1 VLLCEKYHVSSV
13 EDIADISIPHYCIKC
28 IDQYTVLD
36 VNLRNLKASIPQFFI
51 HYHWTIYPLDHTS
64 FATAVIQFV
73 LLSGQCCSLNWV
85 LPCRSVSGKK
95 LCSSCGHPLG
105 KGAAMII
112 ETLGLYFHIQCFK
125 VSVTQADCVKSEP
138 FHHTT
143 TVSMRLR

>member
-1 VLLCEKYHVSSV
+1 MFLCEKYHVNSV

-73 LLSGQCCSLNWV
+73 LLSGQ
-85 LPCRSVSGKK
+85 SVVG
-95 LCSSCGHPLG
+95 
-105 KGAAMII
+105 
-112 ETLGLYFHIQCFK
+112 
-125 VSVTQADCVKSEP
+125 
-138 FHHTT
+138 
-143 TVSMRLR
+143 